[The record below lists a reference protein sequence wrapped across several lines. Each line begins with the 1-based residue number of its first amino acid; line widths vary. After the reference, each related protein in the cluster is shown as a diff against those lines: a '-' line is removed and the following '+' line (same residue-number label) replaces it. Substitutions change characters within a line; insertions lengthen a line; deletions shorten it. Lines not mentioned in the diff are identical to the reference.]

1 MKIFLIGFMGC
12 GKTTVGKKLAHQLG
26 FNFLDLD
33 EYIERSH
40 GKSISEIIETG
51 GEEKFRALESA
62 CLKEIVASDNTV
74 IATGGGT
81 PCFNNNMEL
90 INNKGISVYL
100 KMSVD
105 GLANRLGN
113 AKTMRPLIKGLS
125 EDELKNYILNKL
137 TEREIFYLQAH
148 YKVKA
153 KNLNV
158 GELAEFVM
166 VKPVH

>member
-12 GKTTVGKKLAHQLG
+12 GKTTVGKKLAGKLG
-26 FNFLDLD
+26 FNFIDLD
-33 EYIERSH
+33 EHIERRH
-40 GKSISEIIETG
+40 GKSVSEIFETE

-62 CLKEIVASDNTV
+62 GLKEIIAGDNTV

-105 GLANRLGN
+105 SLANRLGN
-113 AKTMRPLIKGLS
+113 AKSIRPLIKGLS
-125 EDELKNYILNKL
+125 EEELKNYILNKL
-137 TEREIFYLQAH
+137 TEREAYYLQAH

-153 KNLNV
+153 KDLNV
-158 GELAEFVM
+158 GELAEFVL
-166 VKPVH
+166 VKPV